1 MASTTEAIS
10 KTAYQEQTAF
20 VIGFTGEVGKE
31 LVKELLERNVFKK
44 VLLIGR
50 REVQLDGDL
59 YKNAEQKVVDFDNL
73 AQHKA
78 AFENCTVGFCCLGT
92 TRGKSGK
99 EGFIKVDHDYVVGVA
114 KLAKEVGVQH
124 FSLVTSAGS
133 NKDSFFLYPKTK
145 GLAEQ
150 HVSEVGFS
158 RLTIFR
164 PGFLLCDRQ
173 ESRFGEHAASVLLKP
188 IIWAKPTL
196 LSIPT
201 NTVAKGMISDLW
213 HKSSNKVD
221 IIENAA
227 IHELAKT
234 V

>member
-1 MASTTEAIS
+1 M
-10 KTAYQEQTAF
+10 AF
-20 VIGFTGEVGKE
+20 VVGFTGEVGKE
-31 LVKELLERNVFKK
+31 LIKELLQRNVFKK
-44 VLLIGR
+44 LLLIGR
-50 REVQLDGDL
+50 RQVQLDGEL

-92 TRGKSGK
+92 TKGKSGK
-99 EGFIKVDHDYVVGVA
+99 DGFIKVDHDYVVGVA
-114 KLAKEVGVQH
+114 KVAGEVGVKH
-124 FSLVTSAGS
+124 FSLVSAAGS
-133 NKDSFFLYPKTK
+133 NKDSFFLYPKIK

-150 HVSEVGFS
+150 HVTEVGFP

-164 PGFLLCDRQ
+164 PGFLLSDRQ
-173 ESRFGEHAASVLLKP
+173 ENRLGERIMTGVLLKP

-196 LSIPT
+196 LTVPT
-201 NTVAKGMISDLW
+201 NTVAKAMISDLFR
-213 HKSSNKVD
+213 KSSNKVD